1 MSYAV
6 SASPSGPAR
15 RERSRNGVG
24 TLLMLPVRDRAE
36 SAHVEVVRSR
46 QLSWSGMFKRDDRKR
61 RLKDRVRELEAER
74 ERLRD
79 AIVGFGEALA
89 AIHDTELLQQV
100 IVDTAVEAVGARG
113 GMLVPA
119 SGAVIQVGDLSGSAR
134 LQLPLTA
141 ARETFGTLVLVGDD
155 FPTEDRLTATSFA
168 AHAVVALENARLH
181 RVVERQALVDGLT
194 GLANRR
200 QSEDALVTE
209 ISRAERFDSPLTIVL
224 ADLDDFKAL
233 NDRYGH
239 PAGDAVLRAFA
250 GILEET
256 LRDADLAGRWGGE
269 EFLLLLPGTDAS
281 GGMLLAE
288 RIRTTLADRAILT
301 PDGAAVRVTSSFG
314 LTTHVPGMSEIEL
327 VAAAD
332 AALYAAKR
340 AGKDRVERTPES
352 TVLA

>member
-1 MSYAV
+1 MK
-6 SASPSGPAR
+6 P
-15 RERSRNGVG
+15 
-24 TLLMLPVRDRAE
+24 
-36 SAHVEVVRSR
+36 AHVEAASRR
-46 QLSWSGMFKRDDRKR
+46 QLFWSGMFKRDDTKR
-61 RLKDRVRELEAER
+61 RLKARLGELEAER

-79 AIVGFGEALA
+79 AIAGFGEALA
-89 AIHDTELLQQV
+89 ATHDTEILQRV
-100 IVDTAVEAVGARG
+100 ILDTAVEAVGARG

-119 SGAVIQVGDLSGSAR
+119 SGAVVQVGDLSGQAR
-134 LQLPLTA
+134 LQLPLMA
-141 ARETFGTLVLVGDD
+141 SRQNFGTLILLGDE

-200 QSEDALVTE
+200 QSEDALATE

-256 LRDADLAGRWGGE
+256 LREADVAGRWGGE

-288 RIRTTLADRAILT
+288 RIRATLAGRAILT

-314 LTTHVPGMSEIEL
+314 LTTHVPGLSEIEL

-340 AGKDRVERTPES
+340 AGKDRVERTPET
-352 TVLA
+352 TVPA

>member
-1 MSYAV
+1 
-6 SASPSGPAR
+6 
-15 RERSRNGVG
+15 
-24 TLLMLPVRDRAE
+24 
-36 SAHVEVVRSR
+36 
-46 QLSWSGMFKRDDRKR
+46 MFKRDNTKR
-61 RLKDRVRELEAER
+61 RLEARVRELEAER

-79 AIVGFGEALA
+79 AIAGFGEALA
-89 AIHDTELLQQV
+89 ATHDTELLQRV
-100 IVDTAVEAVGARG
+100 IVETAVEAVGAKG
-113 GMLVPA
+113 GLLVPS
-119 SGAVIQVGDLSGSAR
+119 SGAIFQVGDLSGEQR

-141 ARETFGTLVLVGDD
+141 SRQSFGTLILVGDR

-181 RVVERQALVDGLT
+181 RVVERQALIDGLT

-200 QSEDALVTE
+200 QSEDALATE
-209 ISRAERFDSPLTIVL
+209 ISRAARFDNALTVVM

-269 EFLLLLPGTDAS
+269 EFLLLLPGTDNE
-281 GGMLLAE
+281 GGTLLAE
-288 RIRTTLADRAILT
+288 RIRATLAGRAILT
-301 PDGAAVRVTSSFG
+301 PDGRAAHVTASFG
-314 LTTHVPGMSEIEL
+314 LATLLPGMTEAQL
-327 VAAAD
+327 VASAD

-340 AGKDRVERTPES
+340 GGKDRVESTPEP
-352 TVLA
+352 AAHA

>member
-1 MSYAV
+1 
-6 SASPSGPAR
+6 
-15 RERSRNGVG
+15 
-24 TLLMLPVRDRAE
+24 
-36 SAHVEVVRSR
+36 
-46 QLSWSGMFKRDDRKR
+46 MFKRDDTKKR
-61 RLKDRVRELEAER
+61 LEARVRDLEAER

-79 AIVGFGEALA
+79 AISGFGEVIAATNDSEALQRVIVNA
-89 AIHDTELLQQV
+89 AI
-100 IVDTAVEAVGARG
+100 EAAGANG
-113 GMLVPA
+113 GMLVPP
-119 SGAVIQVGDLSGSAR
+119 SGAIVQVGDLTGVER

-141 ARETFGTLVLVGDD
+141 SRQNFGTLILVGDE
-155 FPTEDRLTATSFA
+155 FPIEDRLTATSFA

-181 RVVERQALVDGLT
+181 RVVERQALIDGLT

-200 QSEDALVTE
+200 QSEDALATE
-209 ISRAERFDSPLTIVL
+209 ISRATRFDNALTVVL

-269 EFLLLLPGTDAS
+269 EFVLVLPGTDND

-288 RIRTTLADRAILT
+288 RIRATLAGRAILT
-301 PDGAAVRVTSSFG
+301 PDGAAAHVTASFG
-314 LTTHVPGMSEIEL
+314 LATLAPGMTETEL

-340 AGKDRVERTPES
+340 GGKDRVEGTPEPS
-352 TVLA
+352 QHT

>member
-1 MSYAV
+1 
-6 SASPSGPAR
+6 
-15 RERSRNGVG
+15 
-24 TLLMLPVRDRAE
+24 
-36 SAHVEVVRSR
+36 
-46 QLSWSGMFKRDDRKR
+46 MFKWDHRKR
-61 RLKDRVRELEAER
+61 RLEARVLELEAER

-79 AIVGFGEALA
+79 AIAGFGEALA
-89 AIHDTELLQQV
+89 ATHDTELLQRV
-100 IVDTAVEAVGARG
+100 IVETAVEAVGAQG
-113 GMLVPA
+113 GLLVPS
-119 SGAVIQVGDLSGSAR
+119 SGAIFQVGDLSGDQR

-141 ARETFGTLVLVGDD
+141 SRQNFGTLILVGDR

-181 RVVERQALVDGLT
+181 RVVERQALIDGLT

-200 QSEDALVTE
+200 QSEDALATE
-209 ISRAERFDSPLTIVL
+209 ISRAARFDNALTVVL

-250 GILEET
+250 DILEET

-269 EFLLLLPGTDAS
+269 EFLLLLPGTDKE
-281 GGMLLAE
+281 GGMQLAE
-288 RIRTTLADRAILT
+288 RIRATLAGRAILT
-301 PDGAAVRVTSSFG
+301 PDSSAAHVTASFG
-314 LTTHVPGMSEIEL
+314 LATLAPGMTEAEL

-340 AGKDRVERTPES
+340 GGKDRVEATPGQ
-352 TVLA
+352 TTNV

>member
-1 MSYAV
+1 
-6 SASPSGPAR
+6 
-15 RERSRNGVG
+15 
-24 TLLMLPVRDRAE
+24 
-36 SAHVEVVRSR
+36 
-46 QLSWSGMFKRDDRKR
+46 MFNRDDTKR
-61 RLKDRVRELEAER
+61 RLEARVRELESER

-79 AIVGFGEALA
+79 AIAGFGEALA
-89 AIHDTELLQQV
+89 ATHDTELLQRV
-100 IVDTAVEAVGARG
+100 IVDTAVEAVGATG
-113 GMLVPA
+113 GMFVPA
-119 SGAVIQVGDLSGSAR
+119 SGAIVQVGDLSGQER

-141 ARETFGTLVLVGDD
+141 SRQNFGTLILVGDA

-181 RVVERQALVDGLT
+181 RVVERQALIDGLT

-200 QSEDALVTE
+200 QSEDALATE
-209 ISRAERFDSPLTIVL
+209 ISRAARFDNSLTVVL

-269 EFLLLLPGTDAS
+269 EFLVLLPGTDNE

-288 RIRTTLADRAILT
+288 RIRATLAGRAILT
-301 PDGAAVRVTSSFG
+301 PDGAAAHVTASFG
-314 LTTHVPGMSEIEL
+314 LATLAPGMTEAEL

-340 AGKDRVERTPES
+340 GGKDRVEGTPETS
-352 TVLA
+352 SHV